1 MTLTELAAD
10 GSIMS
15 MELSPVQRRIRD
27 FYFKEAL
34 SAPAATRHVHR
45 AGLVPEQRLFR
56 IEDLRRHLNNPLLD
70 LNYLTLFHAGK
81 AVDLTAAR
89 LYKLVQRRKIE
100 FVDHRVLQQHFAQG
114 AACVLEGLDI
124 LEPEIN
130 ALAAA
135 LDRAHTATFCNA
147 TAFFSQRGNEAY
159 RGHLDTDD
167 VLVVHLAG
175 EKRWQ
180 FYRPQA
186 PRRVS
191 LSDLSDAQ
199 MGPAEGEVIMR
210 PGDVL
215 FLRSY
220 TPHRV
225 ETLSAWSLHMSFDLC
240 DRQPSVEVA
249 LQLLLQHFD
258 QNSIAPLSSPREAL
272 DKLAQLSR
280 TGRYDSDLAQLLA
293 AEKNGHAEFR
303 HLLSAN
309 RITHL
314 DRFIGESP
322 DACGSSGATPAVA
335 VEVVPPAAH
344 SD

>member
-1 MTLTELAAD
+1 
-10 GSIMS
+10 

-147 TAFFSQRGNEAY
+147 TAFSPSAA
-159 RGHLDTDD
+159 TKPT
-167 VLVVHLAG
+167 AG
-175 EKRWQ
+175 TSIPTMCW
-180 FYRPQA
+180 
-186 PRRVS
+186 S
-191 LSDLSDAQ
+191 STS
-199 MGPAEGEVIMR
+199 PAKNAG
-210 PGDVL
+210 
-215 FLRSY
+215 
-220 TPHRV
+220 
-225 ETLSAWSLHMSFDLC
+225 
-240 DRQPSVEVA
+240 
-249 LQLLLQHFD
+249 
-258 QNSIAPLSSPREAL
+258 NSIAR
-272 DKLAQLSR
+272 KHR
-280 TGRYDSDLAQLLA
+280 G
-293 AEKNGHAEFR
+293 G
-303 HLLSAN
+303 SA
-309 RITHL
+309 
-314 DRFIGESP
+314 
-322 DACGSSGATPAVA
+322 
-335 VEVVPPAAH
+335 
-344 SD
+344 